1 MNGLEE
7 NKPKKPKVRR
17 SLPKSRSYD
26 IHLTKEARTLK
37 HLRREVGLSM
47 RQVADKMGCSDSLLS
62 QIENG
67 RMSLPRGDF
76 LDKLIKIYGVKNR
89 KRFSE
94 KCIRYGEKFTPQ
106 ELILQAL
113 PKLNEQELN
122 FIINY
127 IETAMSSRR
136 VRLVGKSVEKKD

>member
-1 MNGLEE
+1 MNNFEE
-7 NKPKKPKVRR
+7 NKPKKPKVKK

-26 IHLTKEARTLK
+26 IQLTKEARTLK
-37 HLRREVGLSM
+37 HLRRELGLSM

-67 RMSLPRGDF
+67 RMGLPRGDF
-76 LDKLIKIYGVKNR
+76 LDKLIKLYGVKNR

-106 ELILQAL
+106 ELIVEAL
-113 PKLNEQELN
+113 PKLNEQELS
-122 FIINY
+122 FILSY
-127 IETAMSSRR
+127 IETSMGSRR
-136 VRLVGKSVEKKD
+136 LHAIQK